1 MSKTSPQYFTIG
13 EAATY
18 LGVSRDTLRRWDKD
32 GTLVP
37 ARSPKQYRLYTKDQ
51 LDEMLPK

>member
-1 MSKTSPQYFTIG
+1 MPANPQYFTIG

-37 ARSPKQYRLYTKDQ
+37 RRSPKKYRLYTKTQ
-51 LDEMLPK
+51 LDEMLPS